1 MRRAACFFVRETMQH
16 DLVELLYQNGMSK
29 EKFKVNVDITPVTT
43 TDPEVININ
52 YDSVLSVSIDGMDGN
67 QYILPKVKV
76 EVSGR
81 SMSEPVSGIALDS
94 MIDQVY
100 PKAPFTEPKF
110 MVRAVL
116 PERTFLEKVF
126 LLHEEFAKPRD
137 LIRIERMSRH
147 MYDIGQ
153 MLKTPIAECAIN
165 DTVLYRQVVEH
176 RRTFIGLRG
185 FDYDTLYPSTLN
197 IVPPASVIEQWK
209 SDYENMR
216 LHMIYGESV
225 SFEELINSLKD
236 LNDKVRENRIL
247 WK

>member
-1 MRRAACFFVRETMQH
+1 
-16 DLVELLYQNGMSK
+16 
-29 EKFKVNVDITPVTT
+29 
-43 TDPEVININ
+43 
-52 YDSVLSVSIDGMDGN
+52 
-67 QYILPKVKV
+67 
-76 EVSGR
+76 
-81 SMSEPVSGIALDS
+81 MSEPVSEITLDS

-100 PKAPFTEPKF
+100 PKAPFAEPKF
-110 MVRAVL
+110 IVRAVL

-165 DTVLYRQVVEH
+165 DAELYRQVVEH

-185 FDYDTLYPSTLN
+185 FDYDTLYPATLN
-197 IVPPASVIEQWK
+197 IVPPASVVEQWK

-216 LHMIYGESV
+216 LHMIYGESIP
-225 SFEELINSLKD
+225 FDELVNNLKE
-236 LNDKVRENRIL
+236 LNKNIRNRMTTL
-247 WK
+247 